1 MACALDIFPKIRND
15 ALMIMHDYVNREYYH
30 VIEDYYFKIKTWDI
44 LAVFVKKSYISSIP
58 EDIYNKYIYIKQ

>member
-1 MACALDIFPKIRND
+1 
-15 ALMIMHDYVNREYYH
+15 MIMHDYVNREYYH

-58 EDIYNKYIYIKQ
+58 KDIYNKYIYIKQ